1 MRARLLATIPA
12 ALLAL
17 IAAAQSIAAD
27 LRDPMRPPTA
37 PATAMSRTSS
47 PASLQLQ
54 AVIGSGQSRVA
65 IVNGKVV
72 HVGDKVDGVTIDEI
86 SATAVRYTRGGKQ
99 LTASLPNTKL
109 DVRANNTLQAGQP

>member
-1 MRARLLATIPA
+1 MSARLLVTLPA

-17 IAAAQSIAAD
+17 SAAAHTRADD

-37 PATAMSRTSS
+37 PATAMSRTSAPS
-47 PASLQLQ
+47 SLQLQ
-54 AVIGSGQSRVA
+54 AVIGSGPSRVA

-72 HVGDKVDGVTIDEI
+72 HIGDKVDGATIEDI
-86 SATAVRYTRGGKQ
+86 SANTVRYTRGGKQ
-99 LTASLPNTKL
+99 LIASLPNTKL